1 MTSTDTSPDLADR
14 MRDEPLRLILAHTEV
29 ATLLA
34 TVFAFSIAS
43 QLHIGALA
51 SDAPSVAVTTWMV
64 IKLAIAM
71 LRITH
76 AYLLRHS
83 DSHRV
88 TNGWKRWTITLL
100 AVDGAVWGIGGA
112 WLMFAPTETW
122 TVVAASL
129 CGVACVATFGLQISF
144 AATTAYVA
152 PMIAP
157 LAVALLM
164 RGDRAGLITGV
175 GFALLL
181 ALVLSTSKRSDK
193 QLRETIR
200 LRSETERVSG
210 ELRTALL
217 LATQHGEAKDRFLA
231 VVSHELRTPLHGI
244 LGLTKLARSEL
255 SQAHGHLHYRLD
267 LIDEAGR
274 HLQRLVNDLLDISLI
289 EAGGLQLKPESM
301 DLHRDLALL
310 ISTYEV
316 RGAELGIR
324 LTVDV
329 RPNIGEQVFGDAD
342 RIAQVLHNLL
352 HNAMKFTRLGGTVRL
367 KVDRPHGGDRVRFE
381 VADDGPGIRMEE
393 LELVFEAFAQGAQRA
408 GSRPQGVGLGLT
420 ISRQLARAMGGDVV
434 CDSVEGEGSVFTFT
448 AELPRAP
455 NPETS
460 ALTETP
466 ARHLRRLAG
475 RTVCVAEDDPV
486 SKIIS
491 GSTALKLGLK
501 LEEFVDGQQ
510 LLDRALVQTRRPDIV
525 LMDWDLP
532 KLNGVMATQAIRA
545 FEIAHGLE
553 PIVIIGL
560 SANAAP
566 SFEAAGLKAG
576 MDAFLIKPCSPDQI
590 ATAIQRLVAVTDRA

>member
-1 MTSTDTSPDLADR
+1 MVAGQLQ
-14 MRDEPLRLILAHTEV
+14 DEPLQLVLAHTEV
-29 ATLLA
+29 ATVLA
-34 TVFAFSIAS
+34 TVFAFSVAT
-43 QLHIGALA
+43 QLHIGTLA
-51 SDAPSVAVTTWMV
+51 SEVPGAAVTAWMV
-64 IKLAIAM
+64 VKMAIAAV
-71 LRITH
+71 RIGH
-76 AYLLRHS
+76 AYLLRHHS
-83 DSHRV
+83 SLLVGD
-88 TNGWKRWTITLL
+88 GWRRWTVALL
-100 AVDGAVWGIGGA
+100 AIDGSVWGIGGA

-157 LAVALLM
+157 LSMALLI
-164 RGDRAGLITGV
+164 RGDRAGLITGT

-181 ALVLSTSKRSDK
+181 GLVLSTARRSDR

-210 ELRTALL
+210 ELRSALS
-217 LATQHGEAKDRFLA
+217 LATQNGEAKDRFLA

-289 EAGGLQLKPESM
+289 EAGGLQLKPECM

-329 RPNIGEQVFGDAD
+329 RPNIGEQVVGDAD

-352 HNAMKFTRLGGTVRL
+352 HNAMKFTRLGGTVSL
-367 KVDRPHGGDRVRFE
+367 KVERPQAGDLVRFV
-381 VADDGPGIRMEE
+381 VADDGPGIRIEE
-393 LELVFEAFAQGAQRA
+393 LELVFEAFAQGAART

-420 ISRQLARAMGGDVV
+420 ISRQLARAMGGDVT

-448 AELPRAP
+448 AALPAAFK
-455 NPETS
+455 PEVP
-460 ALTETP
+460 AVQEAA
-466 ARHLRRLAG
+466 ARHVRRLAG

-491 GSTALKLGLK
+491 GSTALKLGLN

-510 LLDRALVQTRRPDIV
+510 LLDRALVLTRRPDIV

-532 KLNGVMATQAIRA
+532 KLNGAMATLAIRSY
-545 FEIAHGLE
+545 ERAHALE
-553 PIVIIGL
+553 PMVIIGL

-566 SFEAAGLKAG
+566 SFEIAGLKAG
-576 MDAFLIKPCSPDQI
+576 MDAFLTKPCSPDQI
-590 ATAIQRLVAVTDRA
+590 ARAIQKLVVTEIS